1 MASKAERR
9 ARKRAARRITLAG
22 GAQIDQRP
30 TGRDRTHTNQP
41 EDARRTALEARCRIV
56 GQSATKDALRASTA
70 PLRGCAVGLCI
81 EALHQEPETQARL
94 WDTWQAMSI
103 ARRAWRLRNLGQS
116 GDPQAAAIAMLPDA
130 MQADPSLRVD
140 MRTAAERDRD
150 AKRAADE
157 WDAAI
162 NSLPW
167 PQLKA
172 ALRHALDGFP
182 VEVWRDAAPTGNG
195 RNVVRALEILSEARN
210 G

>member
-41 EDARRTALEARCRIV
+41 EDARRTALEARCRIA
-56 GQSATKDALRASTA
+56 GQSATKDALLASTA

-81 EALHQEPETQARL
+81 EALHQEPETQASL

-130 MQADPSLRVD
+130 MQADPSLRID
-140 MRTAAERDRD
+140 MRTAAERDLD

-157 WDAAI
+157 WEAAI
-162 NSLPW
+162 NRLPV

-172 ALRHALDGFP
+172 ALRYALDGFP
-182 VEVWRDAAPTGNG
+182 VEFWRDAAPTGNG
-195 RNVVRALEILSEARN
+195 RNVVRALELIAGQRQA
-210 G
+210 